1 MRSDTHGRPHDTRNA
16 SFASEQAP
24 LLRVLIGE
32 GTSSHDTRNTHR
44 RAVGA
49 KETGEFCG
57 RCGRAISPDETVWR
71 TRERV
76 ARGQLLYTNV
86 CRECAPERARQ
97 PEPFYSERLRTHLA
111 LYDPES
117 CEVCGRPVV
126 WVHYPDWRHYRCCSE
141 RCARR
146 RYNRALA
153 LASSRARQKVCEV
166 CGSEFVATRSDAKT
180 CSPKCRQAAYRRRRL
195 RQGE

>member
-1 MRSDTHGRPHDTRNA
+1 VR
-16 SFASEQAP
+16 
-24 LLRVLIGE
+24 
-32 GTSSHDTRNTHR
+32 
-44 RAVGA
+44 
-49 KETGEFCG
+49 
-57 RCGRAISPDETVWR
+57 
-71 TRERV
+71 
-76 ARGQLLYTNV
+76 
-86 CRECAPERARQ
+86 
-97 PEPFYSERLRTHLA
+97 
-111 LYDPES
+111 
-117 CEVCGRPVV
+117 
-126 WVHYPDWRHYRCCSE
+126 YPDWRHYRCCSE